1 MIFSKEL
8 LSTMF
13 VSAVM
18 IILNYYYLQN
28 MNFALF
34 TPKLTQI
41 SLLKALQTNQTFY
54 QMHMNWTSNDD
65 FKNFTLPLD
74 RKPYYFTNKTDLA
87 ELENLYNTTLDKL
100 LEKNIKNY
108 MQ

>member
-18 IILNYYYLQN
+18 IILNYYYLKN

-41 SLLKALQTNQTFY
+41 SLLKAL
-54 QMHMNWTSNDD
+54 
-65 FKNFTLPLD
+65 
-74 RKPYYFTNKTDLA
+74 
-87 ELENLYNTTLDKL
+87 
-100 LEKNIKNY
+100 
-108 MQ
+108 